1 MFLNCNAIV
10 CAWFYPML
18 VPLLCIKDNSIGV
31 ILANHNQENWTRST
45 RSFSSHGLII
55 IPIIWSLILKA
66 NYIHFLFR
74 KLPLQKNNSGIW
86 HIYLLLTVPGHK
98 FYLKN
103 NILTISIHEKNA
115 PKDLEKENLYR
126 ESILYGGPYLAEDFP
141 PFLPLTLASSSFTG
155 VAPSPPNAA
164 CSAASLAS
172 LSSSS
177 AFNSSY
183 SFLQFSFVT
192 KL

>member
-1 MFLNCNAIV
+1 
-10 CAWFYPML
+10 ML

-74 KLPLQKNNSGIW
+74 KLPIQKNNSGIW

>member
-31 ILANHNQENWTRST
+31 ILANHNQENWTWST

-103 NILTISIHEKNA
+103 NILTISINTWK
-115 PKDLEKENLYR
+115 KCTKGLRKR
-126 ESILYGGPYLAEDFP
+126 KSIQRVYTIWRSLLGWGF
-141 PFLPLTLASSSFTG
+141 SSFFATHAG
-155 VAPSPPNAA
+155 ILFFHWSCPI
-164 CSAASLAS
+164 
-172 LSSSS
+172 SS
-177 AFNSSY
+177 
-183 SFLQFSFVT
+183 
-192 KL
+192 

>member
-1 MFLNCNAIV
+1 
-10 CAWFYPML
+10 ML

-45 RSFSSHGLII
+45 KSFSSHGLII

-66 NYIHFLFR
+66 NHIHFLFR

-115 PKDLEKENLYR
+115 PKKIYTESLYYMEVLTWLRIFLLFCHSRWHPLLSLE
-126 ESILYGGPYLAEDFP
+126 
-141 PFLPLTLASSSFTG
+141 LPHLLLMQPA
-155 VAPSPPNAA
+155 
-164 CSAASLAS
+164 L
-172 LSSSS
+172 L
-177 AFNSSY
+177 
-183 SFLQFSFVT
+183 L
-192 KL
+192 L

>member
-1 MFLNCNAIV
+1 
-10 CAWFYPML
+10 ML

-31 ILANHNQENWTRST
+31 ILANHNQENWTWST

-103 NILTISIHEKNA
+103 NILTISINTWK
-115 PKDLEKENLYR
+115 KCTKGLRKR
-126 ESILYGGPYLAEDFP
+126 KSIQRVYTIWRSLLGWGF
-141 PFLPLTLASSSFTG
+141 SSFFATHAG
-155 VAPSPPNAA
+155 ILFFHWSCPI
-164 CSAASLAS
+164 
-172 LSSSS
+172 SS
-177 AFNSSY
+177 
-183 SFLQFSFVT
+183 
-192 KL
+192 

>member
-1 MFLNCNAIV
+1 MTASHIQFQAAWLHTNSVNVNFKWSCSKGLHMNLLNCFYSLSKWTIKSCWKSHTCWLRLAFTTNEHSSRHILCFSIV
-10 CAWFYPML
+10 MLLICLWFYPML

-103 NILTISIHEKNA
+103 NILTISIHEKMHQ
-115 PKDLEKENLYR
+115 R
-126 ESILYGGPYLAEDFP
+126 
-141 PFLPLTLASSSFTG
+141 T
-155 VAPSPPNAA
+155 
-164 CSAASLAS
+164 
-172 LSSSS
+172 
-177 AFNSSY
+177 
-183 SFLQFSFVT
+183 
-192 KL
+192 

>member
-1 MFLNCNAIV
+1 
-10 CAWFYPML
+10 ML

-126 ESILYGGPYLAEDFP
+126 ARVYTIWRSLLGWGF
-141 PFLPLTLASSSFTG
+141 SSFFATHAG
-155 VAPSPPNAA
+155 ILFFHWSCPI
-164 CSAASLAS
+164 
-172 LSSSS
+172 SS
-177 AFNSSY
+177 
-183 SFLQFSFVT
+183 
-192 KL
+192 

>member
-1 MFLNCNAIV
+1 MILN
-10 CAWFYPML
+10 FKSKLY
-18 VPLLCIKDNSIGV
+18 
-31 ILANHNQENWTRST
+31 
-45 RSFSSHGLII
+45 SFS
-55 IPIIWSLILKA
+55 
-66 NYIHFLFR
+66 
-74 KLPLQKNNSGIW
+74 LQKTSPSKKKFW
-86 HIYLLLTVPGHK
+86 HLTYILTAHCPWT

-103 NILTISIHEKNA
+103 NILTISIHEKNV

-183 SFLQFSFVT
+183 SFLQFIFVT

>member
-1 MFLNCNAIV
+1 MILN
-10 CAWFYPML
+10 FKSKLY
-18 VPLLCIKDNSIGV
+18 
-31 ILANHNQENWTRST
+31 
-45 RSFSSHGLII
+45 SFS
-55 IPIIWSLILKA
+55 
-66 NYIHFLFR
+66 
-74 KLPLQKNNSGIW
+74 LQKTSSSKNNSGIW

>member
-1 MFLNCNAIV
+1 M
-10 CAWFYPML
+10 
-18 VPLLCIKDNSIGV
+18 
-31 ILANHNQENWTRST
+31 
-45 RSFSSHGLII
+45 
-55 IPIIWSLILKA
+55 
-66 NYIHFLFR
+66 
-74 KLPLQKNNSGIW
+74 
-86 HIYLLLTVPGHK
+86 
-98 FYLKN
+98 
-103 NILTISIHEKNA
+103 HEKNA

-155 VAPSPPNAA
+155 VAPSPPSAA

-192 KL
+192 KLQFNFSSCFLSNIELNFITLGTFKLHTKNYDSVSSTNLCILENY